1 MFRKYLRSLIATI
14 LALILATPLTFGNP
28 APVLG
33 NDGERTLASAND
45 GNITTNLGND
55 GKRTSPLGND
65 GTRIPLHRAYDPE
78 GIRLVVEATQ
88 GTDFDALAAAVGGE
102 LVRTGPLNYCTLEF
116 RLESRQAENSYDP
129 AAEPIRNEEQKK
141 SILAKVLDYPGV
153 LGAEW
158 SKTYKLTTAETS
170 EATAE
175 AGGEIAI
182 TDPEYTLQWALH
194 RIRADQVWA
203 EGATGKGVIIAVVDT
218 GVDLDHPDL
227 VDDTLHRSSLI
238 QGYNAFTRS
247 SLPGADQDDHG
258 HGTSVAGAIAALKN
272 DKGIVGVAYEAMIMP
287 IKAMDH
293 TGEGEDSIIADGIIW
308 AVDHGAKIIN
318 LSIGSD
324 TQAKVLDDALQ
335 YAADKGCLLV
345 AASGNKESD
354 TEINDNAGTGDAGTI
369 PNSVAYPA
377 AHPAVMAVS
386 AVDMHDTSAPFA
398 LTGPEVEISAPGSKI
413 LTSYWTKDETGCAY
427 STGTSIAAP
436 FVSGAAALLWSK
448 YPDLTATE
456 IRQALLSSAYDLGV
470 KGRDNDYGFGRL
482 DIYRALQAL
491 EKQETELFYSTA
503 ALGWQGGKIYAG
515 GTAEEP
521 AALLTVP
528 KDTFPLRV
536 TGMGVEEKINIL
548 LQTAVSAEDF
558 PAGIV
563 PAGETIILK
572 PWGEVPARKALSLS
586 LKLKPPA
593 EKAALSLFRAAKESE
608 AASNEEAESNE
619 KIAPNQKVAPN
630 DEVALNEVA
639 LNKEIAPAN
648 GNITE
653 NQTESSEEGIAT
665 TVKANGNKD
674 INNEN
679 PDSYNELGNDKL
691 NDQNE
696 VQNEANDQ
704 VVPEMEALPEPVL
717 TAYLYKWSGSR
728 WLKVGGGVTDPAK
741 ILEAAIYEPG
751 TYRAGWSLEQNTQR
765 LAGSD
770 RIATALEIALE
781 AFPGGADTVIIAR
794 ADDFPDALAGAP
806 LAYKLQAPILLTY
819 PEELPAEVYRFIADS
834 KPKKIFLLGGTGAIS
849 PSVESKLSELAYT
862 YRIAGNNRYATA
874 AAVADMLGTTGQA
887 IIVNGLNYPDAIAAA
902 SHAALQGKPIL
913 LTPAAVLAP
922 ETAEALRRL
931 SVTQAEVIGGAAAI
945 SEEVVKQLIS
955 PERISG
961 ATRFATSAEVIRRH
975 EPAGDV
981 LYIATGM
988 TFPDALTGGVLAALN
1003 SSNILLIPPSGP
1015 TSEQT
1020 KLLEALQGKKIIAL
1034 GGEEVVPEDM
1044 LNKLKLN

>member
-1 MFRKYLRSLIATI
+1 MFKKYLRPLIAAI
-14 LALILATPLTFGNP
+14 LALILAIPLTIWNP
-28 APVLG
+28 GLALG
-33 NDGERTLASAND
+33 NDGSKTLVPRND
-45 GNITTNLGND
+45 GNETLVPGNDGNETLVPGSGDNRTPALGND
-55 GKRTSPLGND
+55 NTQTSF
-65 GTRIPLHRAYDPE
+65 HRAYDPKA
-78 GIRLVVEATQ
+78 IRLVVEVTQ
-88 GTDFDALAAAVGGE
+88 VADLDALAAAVGGE

-116 RLESRQAENSYDP
+116 RPESLKAENSHDP
-129 AAEPIRNEEQKK
+129 AVEPIINEEQKK
-141 SILAKVLDYPGV
+141 SILAKVLDFPGV

-158 SKTYKLTTAETS
+158 SKTYKLTTSEIGKLTTS
-170 EATAE
+170 ETGKATAE
-175 AGGEIAI
+175 AGGEITI
-182 TDPEYTLQWALH
+182 TDPEYTLQWALR
-194 RIRADQVWA
+194 RIRADQAWA

-247 SLPGADQDDHG
+247 SLPGADQDDNG
-258 HGTSVAGAIAALKN
+258 HGTSVAGAIAALNN
-272 DKGIVGVAYEAMIMP
+272 DEGIVGVAYEAMIMP

-324 TQAKVLDDALQ
+324 TQAKVLDDALE
-335 YAADKGCLLV
+335 YAADQGCLLV
-345 AASGNKESD
+345 AASGNKEGN
-354 TEINDNAGTGDAGTI
+354 TEINDNAGRGEAGTG
-369 PNSVAYPA
+369 PNSVAYPG

-386 AVDMHDTSAPFA
+386 AVDMHDTAAPFA

-413 LTSYWTKDETGCAY
+413 LTSYWTKNETGCAY

-448 YPDLTATE
+448 YPDLTAAE
-456 IRQALLSSAYDLGV
+456 IRQALLSSAYDLGA
-470 KGRDNDYGFGRL
+470 KGRDNKYGFGRL

-491 EKQETELFYSTA
+491 EEEETETFYSSA

-536 TGMGVEEKINIL
+536 TGMGVEEKINIS
-548 LQTAVSAEDF
+548 LQTAVSAQDF
-558 PAGIV
+558 PEGII
-563 PAGETIILK
+563 PAGETIIVK
-572 PWGEVPARKALSLS
+572 SWGEVPAKKALGLS
-586 LKLKPPA
+586 LKLKPPS
-593 EKAALSLFRAAKESE
+593 ENAALSLSLTAPGLKAIQP
-608 AASNEEAESNE
+608 ASVTSNT
-619 KIAPNQKVAPN
+619 
-630 DEVALNEVA
+630 ALNE
-639 LNKEIAPAN
+639 N
-648 GNITE
+648 GTE
-653 NQTESSEEGIAT
+653 YVDEGIAPT
-665 TVKANGNKD
+665 A
-674 INNEN
+674 
-679 PDSYNELGNDKL
+679 P
-691 NDQNE
+691 
-696 VQNEANDQ
+696 
-704 VVPEMEALPEPVL
+704 PEPVL

-741 ILEAAIYEPG
+741 VLEAAIYEPG
-751 TYRAGWSLEQNTQR
+751 TYRAGWSLEQNTER
-765 LAGSD
+765 LAGND

-849 PSVESKLSELAYT
+849 PAVESKLLELAYT

-887 IIVNGLNYPDAIAAA
+887 IIVNGLNFPDAIAAA

-913 LTPAAVLAP
+913 LTPAAGLAP

-931 SVTQAEVIGGAAAI
+931 SVTRAEVIGGPAVI
-945 SEEVVKQLIS
+945 SEEVTKQLIS
-955 PERISG
+955 PERIGG
-961 ATRFATSAEVIRRH
+961 ANRFATSAEVIRRNT
-975 EPAGDV
+975 PTGDV

-988 TFPDALTGGVLAALN
+988 AFPDALTGGILAALDG
-1003 SSNILLIPPSGP
+1003 SGILLIPPSGP
-1015 TSEQT
+1015 TPEQA
-1020 KLLEALQGKKIIAL
+1020 KVLETLKGRTIIAL
-1034 GGEEVVPEDM
+1034 GGEEAVPKDA
-1044 LNKLKLN
+1044 LNIIRLLLISS